1 MADHDE
7 FERLIL
13 ALQAGD
19 VMPPPAAAP
28 AEDGTSGRLEAWLR
42 VLAERGGSDLL
53 LVAGAPPAIR
63 IEGRVH
69 RLDSGPLDS
78 VEIEEAVVS
87 WLPLHARRQ
96 YRELGIT
103 DASFRIAAL
112 ARFRINVHR
121 ERGRAAAAVAA
132 VAVP

>member
-13 ALQAGD
+13 GRQAGD
-19 VMPPPAAAP
+19 VMQAPAAAP
-28 AEDGTSGRLEAWLR
+28 VEDGTSGRLEAWLR

-69 RLDSGPLDS
+69 RLDTGPLDS
-78 VEIEEAVVS
+78 VDIEESVLT
-87 WLPLHARRQ
+87 WLPIHARQQ
-96 YRELGIT
+96 YREAGIA
-103 DASFRIAAL
+103 DASFRIAGL

-121 ERGRAAAAVAA
+121 ERGRAAAAVR
-132 VAVP
+132 